1 MDTTTQGH
9 DWEKLNQ
16 ELQLLRRRE
25 ADSRRREEDSDFF
38 KQATRAIGTLESQ
51 RKDVTRIY
59 GDRIKKL
66 RALQSILVGRDSIGQ
81 MSIDGVDSVEISPEL
96 KALVYNPVGDLS

>member
-1 MDTTTQGH
+1 MDTTTQTQ
-9 DWEKLNQ
+9 DWEKLNH

-25 ADSRRREEDSDFF
+25 QESRKREEHSDFF
-38 KQATRAIGTLESQ
+38 KAATRAIGTLESQ

-66 RALQSILVGRDSIGQ
+66 RALIIILSGRDSIGQ
-81 MSIDGVDSVEISPEL
+81 MSIEGIDAIDITPEL

>member
-1 MDTTTQGH
+1 MDTTTQAH

-25 ADSRRREEDSDFF
+25 EDSVFF
-38 KQATRAIGTLESQ
+38 KRVSRAINTLEGQ

-66 RALQSILVGRDSIGQ
+66 RALMLIIQGRDSMGQ

>member
-25 ADSRRREEDSDFF
+25 EDNVFF
-38 KQATRAIGTLESQ
+38 KRVSRAINTLEGQ

-66 RALQSILVGRDSIGQ
+66 RALMLIIQGRDSMGQ
-81 MSIDGVDSVEISPEL
+81 MSIDGVDGVEISPEL

>member
-25 ADSRRREEDSDFF
+25 EDNVFF
-38 KQATRAIGTLESQ
+38 KRVSRAINTLEGQ

-66 RALQSILVGRDSIGQ
+66 RALMLIIQGRDSMGQ